1 MMQSSFA
8 SCEHKPKK
16 MGGGDEASNPH
27 HKPISMPLCCMHAKF
42 IVYAYQIWQADKMH
56 TPNFLLNWSVY
67 DALLFGFVTSI
78 IARVLE
84 QLM

>member
-1 MMQSSFA
+1 
-8 SCEHKPKK
+8 
-16 MGGGDEASNPH
+16 
-27 HKPISMPLCCMHAKF
+27 MPLCCMHAKF